1 MVYRM
6 NSNERFRRLMIWF
19 AILGITASA
28 VVLQQ
33 IRPDQA
39 DAETAS
45 EATDVDV
52 EGNVADSTRVEAAS
66 GATEAADDPLDAS
79 FHVSLQGELAA
90 KLTIALQQL
99 VPQTPPDQLLAQS
112 EALRQG
118 GFADRMGYAILV
130 GHLRGWNEGI
140 ADAMEA
146 PLPESAV
153 DEARALRGRVVDA
166 MELRRALADG
176 GDAEGKGALDAVADL
191 RPELG
196 FFADVVGPDAAAQAM
211 PMLGV
216 MLTAGCWY
224 LLAFLGGLTSLV
236 VLAVLL
242 LTRKMI
248 PVFAPAPTAHAALV
262 LGETFVLWIALF
274 LMLQVLMGVLGAAL
288 GDALGS
294 SGQLLLSLVAMFGSL
309 AALVYPRM
317 RGVSWSA
324 LRELIGLHA
333 GRGIV
338 RETLAGL
345 HCYVTAVP
353 LLAIGLVIFAILS
366 AIVSAIQGPSE
377 APSHPVVDL
386 LGSAGPLEVLLLFT
400 LASVAAPIVEEI
412 AFRGLLYGHL
422 RGTVAP
428 HIRVVSALV
437 AAIASS
443 VVFAIIHPQGV
454 LFVPALGGLAVGFCI
469 FRELRGSL
477 VAPMV
482 AHGVSNAVTLT
493 LGLSLMR

>member
-1 MVYRM
+1 
-6 NSNERFRRLMIWF
+6 
-19 AILGITASA
+19 
-28 VVLQQ
+28 
-33 IRPDQA
+33 
-39 DAETAS
+39 
-45 EATDVDV
+45 
-52 EGNVADSTRVEAAS
+52 
-66 GATEAADDPLDAS
+66 
-79 FHVSLQGELAA
+79 
-90 KLTIALQQL
+90 
-99 VPQTPPDQLLAQS
+99 
-112 EALRQG
+112 
-118 GFADRMGYAILV
+118 MGYAILV
-130 GHLRGWNEGI
+130 GYLRGWNEGI

-309 AALVYPRM
+309 AALAYPRM

-366 AIVSAIQGPSE
+366 AIVSAIQGPS
-377 APSHPVVDL
+377 PSSAAQARSRCCSSSPLRASRRRSSRRSPSADFSTGTCVARSRRTSAWSRRWSPRSRRAWCSRSSIRRACCSCRRSVASRS
-386 LGSAGPLEVLLLFT
+386 GSASS
-400 LASVAAPIVEEI
+400 ANCAA
-412 AFRGLLYGHL
+412 AWWR
-422 RGTVAP
+422 RWWRTA
-428 HIRVVSALV
+428 
-437 AAIASS
+437 
-443 VVFAIIHPQGV
+443 
-454 LFVPALGGLAVGFCI
+454 
-469 FRELRGSL
+469 
-477 VAPMV
+477 
-482 AHGVSNAVTLT
+482 
-493 LGLSLMR
+493 